1 MDSLAFQN
9 KRILIVDD
17 SPLEVEFITSI
28 LSPLGCQIATAPN
41 GSIALKK
48 LHAYKFD
55 LVLLDIILPDMDGFA
70 IIDKMQKEEGLKDIP
85 TIFISALSY
94 KDQVVTG
101 LSKGAVDYITKPFY
115 PEELIR
121 RINVHLRLKETT
133 EKFIRELEQ
142 KIKVENIVN
151 QQDEL
156 FRNYFK
162 NSPFIQVISNVESGI
177 IIDVNETFEKE
188 LGYSRD
194 EIVGKRSTE
203 IFLSPKQRDK
213 IIREIE
219 KVGFIKNWEISIIDK
234 IGKPH
239 TGILSITRYSSLGK
253 KYLIITGL
261 DTTNL
266 RLLEKEIEHKEQT
279 LNNIALNIPLPF
291 SSANNEGKV
300 EFCNSKFTELFGYSS
315 EDIPTV
321 EDWFKLA
328 YPDPSYRNLV
338 KEQWTKSF
346 TRKIGSPRSAMREY
360 NITCR
365 DGKVR
370 VVEIY
375 SIRNNDNVYNIFK
388 DITAEKEITLQI
400 RKLSEAVYQNPSTIV
415 ITNKQGTIEF
425 VNPRFTETT
434 GYTYEEAIG
443 QNPRVLKSGNMPKE
457 FYSTLWATIL
467 SGKTWHGEFLNK
479 KKNGELYWEDATIAP
494 ILDDN
499 KEIVSFIAIKENIT
513 EKKLALEALKK
524 SEIALKEANA
534 TKDKFFSII
543 AHDLRGPIGTI
554 SNLAEL
560 LTSPSSSINES
571 QRNEFIKAIYQSSNS
586 TFNLLENLL
595 NWAKSQA
602 GNLNINIKPFFV
614 GEAINETIEPLHEQL
629 KSKEIS
635 LTTEIE
641 KELKG
646 YGDINLF
653 STVVRNLVS
662 NAIKFTLAKG
672 KISIKAAIKQT
683 HIEISVIDNGV
694 GIDPTNLKNL
704 FILGPSQSTEGTN
717 NEKGTGMGLLIV
729 KEFVEK
735 NGGEIWVESKPNK
748 GSTFTFS
755 IPKVP
760 FKKPKK

>member
-9 KRILIVDD
+9 KKILVVDD
-17 SPLEVEFITSI
+17 SPLEVEFITSV
-28 LSPLGCQIATAPN
+28 LSPLGCQIASAPN
-41 GSIALKK
+41 GATAIKK
-48 LHAYKFD
+48 LHAHKFD

-70 IIDKMQKEEGLKDIP
+70 IIDKMQKEEGLKNIP
-85 TIFISALSY
+85 TIFISALTY
-94 KDQVVTG
+94 KDQVVMG

-177 IIDVNETFEKE
+177 IIDVNETFETE

-194 EIVGKRSTE
+194 EIIGKRSTE
-203 IFLSPKQRDK
+203 TFLSPKQRDK
-213 IIREIE
+213 IIREID
-219 KVGFIKNWEISIIDK
+219 KVGFIKNWEVTIIDK

-315 EDIPTV
+315 KDIPTV

-338 KEQWTKSF
+338 KEQWTKSITKEYGS
-346 TRKIGSPRSAMREY
+346 TRSEKREY
-360 NITCR
+360 NITCK

-375 SIRNNDNVYNIFK
+375 SISNNDNVYSIFK

-425 VNPRFTETT
+425 VNPKFTQIT
-434 GYTYEEAIG
+434 GYSAEEVIG
-443 QNPRVLKSGNMPKE
+443 QNPRVLKSGNMPRE
-457 FYSTLWATIL
+457 FYNTLWTTIL

-494 ILDDN
+494 IFDDN

-560 LTSPSSSINES
+560 LTSASASISES
-571 QRNEFIKAIYQSSNS
+571 QRNEFLSAIYQSSNS

-595 NWAKSQA
+595 NWAKSQT
-602 GNLNINIKPFFV
+602 GNLNINSKSFFV
-614 GEAINETIEPLHEQL
+614 EETINEAIEPMQEQL
-629 KSKEIS
+629 KNKKIS

-662 NAIKFTLAKG
+662 NAIKFTLPKG
-672 KISIKAAIKQT
+672 QISIGATIKNT
-683 HIEISVIDNGV
+683 HIEISVSDNGV
-694 GIDPTNLKNL
+694 GIDSSNIKNL

-735 NGGEIWVESKPNK
+735 NGGEIWVKSEPNK

-755 IPKVP
+755 IPKSH
-760 FKKPKK
+760 

>member
-28 LSPLGCQIATAPN
+28 LSPLGCQIAKAPN

-133 EKFIRELEQ
+133 EKFIREFEQ
-142 KIKVENIVN
+142 KTKAENIVN

-219 KVGFIKNWEISIIDK
+219 KVGFIKNWEVTIIDK

-315 EDIPTV
+315 KDIPTV

-338 KEQWTKSF
+338 KEQWTKSITKEYGS
-346 TRKIGSPRSAMREY
+346 TRSEKREY
-360 NITCR
+360 NITCK

-375 SIRNNDNVYNIFK
+375 SISNNDNVYSIFK
-388 DITAEKEITLQI
+388 DITAEKEVTLQI
-400 RKLSEAVYQNPSTIV
+400 KKLSEAVYQSPSTIV
-415 ITNKQGTIEF
+415 ITDLQGNIEF
-425 VNPRFTETT
+425 ANPKFTEIT
-434 GYTYEEAIG
+434 GYTAEEVIG
-443 QNPRVLKSGNMPKE
+443 KNPRVLKSDKMPKE
-457 FYSTLWATIL
+457 FYDNMWKTIL
-467 SGKTWHGEFLNK
+467 SGETWHGEFLNK
-479 KKNGELYWEDATIAP
+479 KKNGDQYWEDAIIAP

-499 KEIVSFIAIKENIT
+499 KKIVSFIAIKENIT

-524 SEIALKEANA
+524 SELALMEANA

-543 AHDLRGPIGTI
+543 AHDLRNPIGAI
-554 SNLAEL
+554 GGLAEIL
-560 LTSPSSSINES
+560 LSDAISLDEEKRIEIVESIYSS
-571 QRNEFIKAIYQSSNS
+571 ATT

-602 GNLNINIKPFFV
+602 GKLNINCEFFSV
-614 GEAINETIEPLHEQL
+614 GKNINEAIEPLREQL
-629 KSKEIS
+629 KNKEIS
-635 LTTEIE
+635 LTIE
-641 KELKG
+641 LERELQG
-646 YGDINLF
+646 YGDVNLF

-662 NAIKFTLAKG
+662 NAIKFTLTKG
-672 KISIKAAIKQT
+672 KIRIKAINQKS
-683 HIEISVIDNGV
+683 HIDISVIDNGV

-704 FILGPSQSTEGTN
+704 FMLGLSQSTEGTN

-735 NGGEIWVESKPNK
+735 NGGEIWVESQPKE

-760 FKKPKK
+760 LKKP